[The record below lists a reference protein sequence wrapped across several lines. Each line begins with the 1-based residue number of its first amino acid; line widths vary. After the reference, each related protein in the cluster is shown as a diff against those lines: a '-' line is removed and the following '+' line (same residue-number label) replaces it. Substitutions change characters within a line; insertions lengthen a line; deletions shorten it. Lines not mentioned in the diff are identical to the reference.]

1 MNRVEKMA
9 AHVVGPGDPKRLTEE
24 REHGGYL
31 EIHGGLL
38 SILPHLP
45 KDLTNCLRTR
55 DQINRYLLP
64 PHIKGLVKKC
74 IYQPSP

>member
-1 MNRVEKMA
+1 MNRVERMT

-24 REHGGYL
+24 REHGGNL

-45 KDLTNCLRTR
+45 KDVTQFLK
-55 DQINRYLLP
+55 D
-64 PHIKGLVKKC
+64 
-74 IYQPSP
+74 

>member
-38 SILPHLP
+38 SILPHLRHEVETWTF
-45 KDLTNCLRTR
+45 LLGTHLRFEM
-55 DQINRYLLP
+55 
-64 PHIKGLVKKC
+64 
-74 IYQPSP
+74 